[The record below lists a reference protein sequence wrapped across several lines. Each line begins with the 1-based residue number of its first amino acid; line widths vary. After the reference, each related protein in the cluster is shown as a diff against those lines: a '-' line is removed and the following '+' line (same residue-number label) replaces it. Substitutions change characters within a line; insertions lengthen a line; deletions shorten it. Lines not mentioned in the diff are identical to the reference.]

1 MGKKL
6 AIEHHLIR
14 PNEVIELLEMMGGKN
29 KDNADGCSFLYYTLC
44 TPKTNNPNNE
54 KVICGFTNLKMQN
67 DFFDIFTLER
77 FWKKYPYKLNDK
89 VLCDD
94 GLLGVVTKMEWDCEK
109 SDMKYYISF
118 KIPVDNKWYS
128 SKNIIC
134 KYIEAMEAIRK
145 KLAIKGHPTRGK
157 EVIELLEMLGGSN
170 DQGYIGTNTWKDEYY
185 FLDNGCIRAYDWCD
199 GIKFTLEEFWE
210 KYPFKIGD
218 KVIDEADGCPG
229 VVCEMK
235 WDEYLSDMKY
245 CVAFGNGIDFGWYAN
260 DSINFFKIK
269 KNENLEEAQS
279 NQDIDKVIDIFR
291 KEFCECCGSQ
301 RCSGQDDELAY
312 CERFKNLMDNSGKP
326 SVENHKM
333 GPKSKLPSKYY
344 EDKLEETQ
352 SKREYDEL
360 RMPLDDDDKLATE
373 ATIMDKKILPPD
385 GYLVGK
391 ITRTDNGILVEYVE
405 KKPKYPTT
413 YEECY
418 DEGNTELHFIYVDKD
433 ERDLYESFIQL
444 IRCRNAYWKIAG
456 EQMGLD
462 KPWEPDW
469 TNLDQVKYCIWVDI
483 GEFITMINVRGQHI
497 LAFPT
502 EEMRDAFFKNFKKE
516 IEQCKELL

>member
-1 MGKKL
+1 MGKRL

-44 TPKTNNPNNE
+44 TPKINNPNND

-67 DFFDIFTLER
+67 DFFAIFTLEK
-77 FWKKYPYKLNDK
+77 FWEKYPYKLNDL

-109 SDMKYYISF
+109 SDMKYHISF

-128 SKNIIC
+128 SKNIKC
-134 KYIEAMEAIRK
+134 KFMEAKGK
-145 KLAIKGHPTRGK
+145 KLAILGHKTRGH
-157 EVIELLEMLGGSN
+157 EVIELLKIMGGKICVFDYDSDGYAYYIDTSN
-170 DQGYIGTNTWKDEYY
+170 MIICSNENTIKQN
-185 FLDNGCIRAYDWCD
+185 LDKYQL
-199 GIKFTLEEFWE
+199 FTLEEFWE

-218 KVIDEADGCPG
+218 KVIDEDGCPG

-235 WDEYLSDMKY
+235 WDEGLSDMKY
-245 CVAFGNGIDFGWYAN
+245 CVAFGNGIDFGWFAN
-260 DSINFFKIK
+260 GSINYFKIK
-269 KNENLEEAQS
+269 KNENLEETLS
-279 NQDIDKVIDIFR
+279 SQDIDKVVVD
-291 KEFCECCGSQ
+291 
-301 RCSGQDDELAY
+301 
-312 CERFKNLMDNSGKP
+312 NLEKTP
-326 SVENHKM
+326 VKNHKM

-344 EDKLEETQ
+344 EDRLEEIK

-373 ATIMDKKILPPD
+373 ATIMGKKILPPD

-391 ITRTDNGILVEYVE
+391 ITQTDNGMLVEYVN

-413 YEECY
+413 YEECWKVRF
-418 DEGNTELHFIYVDKD
+418 EVDGETTLEEFHHVSGYYSETLDALQKLLCC
-433 ERDLYESFIQL
+433 RD
-444 IRCRNAYWKIAG
+444 AYWKIAG
-456 EQMGLD
+456 EEMGLD
-462 KPWEPDW
+462 EPWKPDYNDLNNITYYGLYNE
-469 TNLDQVKYCIWVDI
+469 LKYSI
-483 GEFITMINVRGQHI
+483 INPSQFV
-497 LAFPT
+497 FPT
-502 EEMRDAFFKNFKKE
+502 VEMRDIFYENFKKE

>member
-14 PNEVIELLEMMGGKN
+14 QNEVIELLEMMGGKN

-67 DFFDIFTLER
+67 DFFAIFTLEK
-77 FWKKYPYKLNDK
+77 FWEKYPYKLNDT

-109 SDMKYYISF
+109 SDMKYHISF

-128 SKNIIC
+128 SKNIKC
-134 KYIEAMEAIRK
+134 KFMEAKGK
-145 KLAIKGHPTRGK
+145 KLAIKGHPTRGH
-157 EVIELLEMLGGSN
+157 EVIKLLEMLGGKNTYGYTGDMESLYFSIYN
-170 DQGYIGTNTWKDEYY
+170 DAIIYGSDRS
-185 FLDNGCIRAYDWCD
+185 FLNDIYVF
-199 GIKFTLEEFWE
+199 FTLEEFLE
-210 KYPFKIGD
+210 KYPFKVND

-235 WDEYLSDMKY
+235 WDEGLSDMKY
-245 CVAFGNGIDFGWYAN
+245 CVAFGNGIDFGWFAN
-260 DSINFFKIK
+260 DSINYFKIK
-269 KNENLEEAQS
+269 KDENLEESQS
-279 NQDIDKVIDIFR
+279 NQDIDKVVD
-291 KEFCECCGSQ
+291 
-301 RCSGQDDELAY
+301 
-312 CERFKNLMDNSGKP
+312 NLEKTT
-326 SVENHKM
+326 VKNHKM

-344 EDKLEETQ
+344 EDKLEEMK

-373 ATIMDKKILPPD
+373 ATIMGKKILPPD

-391 ITRTDNGILVEYVE
+391 ITQTDNGMLVEYVE

-413 YEECY
+413 YEECCKILDIRWEKNY
-418 DEGNTELHFIYVDKD
+418 AQGYKCGLISKFQELFIA
-433 ERDLYESFIQL
+433 
-444 IRCRNAYWKIAG
+444 RNAYWKIAG

-462 KPWEPDW
+462 EPWKHNYLKDANTIRYAIYNTGDEIVK
-469 TNLDQVKYCIWVDI
+469 LDGKLYR
-483 GEFITMINVRGQHI
+483 NYI
-497 LAFPT
+497 LCFPT